1 MTLYLA
7 SASPRRVELLRQ
19 IGLDPRVLPS
29 RVPEARQRGETPQAM
44 VLRLAKAKAS
54 EVADRLKEAFEARQ
68 KKMPG
73 TSGQALVALRG
84 VVLAADTTVAV
95 GRHVLE
101 KPQDAAHATA
111 MLKKLSGKAHI
122 VHTGVCLQPLDGGKA
137 VAFVEATK
145 VFFRKLN
152 AAEIAAYVSTGEPLD
167 KAGGYGIQ
175 GAAAAFVGRIE
186 GDYFTVVGLPL
197 ARVADSLQKMGA

>member
-19 IGLDPRVLPS
+19 IGLEPRVLPS
-29 RVPEARQRGETPQAM
+29 RIPEARKRGETPQAM
-44 VLRLAKAKAS
+44 VLRLARAKAA
-54 EVADRLKEAFEARQ
+54 EVAGRLGDKGVRE
-68 KKMPG
+68 
-73 TSGQALVALRG
+73 G

-95 GRHVLE
+95 GRQVLE
-101 KPQDAAHATA
+101 KPHDAAQATA
-111 MLKKLSGKAHI
+111 MLKALSGKSHT
-122 VHTGVCLQPLDGGKA
+122 VHTGVCLLPLNGQLS

-145 VFFRKLN
+145 VFFRKLS
-152 AAEIAAYVSTGEPLD
+152 AAEIAAYVRSGEPLD

-197 ARVADSLQKMGA
+197 ARVAETLQRMGA

>member
-7 SASPRRVELLRQ
+7 SASPSRVELLRQ

-29 RVPEARQRGETPQAM
+29 RVPEARKRGETPQAM
-44 VLRLAKAKAS
+44 VLRLAKSKAA
-54 EVADRLKEAFEARQ
+54 EVAQRLREKGVRE
-68 KKMPG
+68 
-73 TSGQALVALRG
+73 G

-111 MLKKLSGKAHI
+111 MLKKLSGKAHT

-145 VFFRKLN
+145 VFFRKLG

-175 GAAAAFVGRIE
+175 GAAADFVGRIE

-197 ARVADSLQKMGA
+197 ARVAEALQKMGV

>member
-1 MTLYLA
+1 MEPMTLYLA

-29 RVPEARQRGETPQAM
+29 RVPEARKRGETPQAM
-44 VLRLAKAKAS
+44 VLRLAKAKAA
-54 EVADRLKEAFEARQ
+54 EVARRLADKDVGE
-68 KKMPG
+68 
-73 TSGQALVALRG
+73 G

-101 KPQDAAHATA
+101 KPRDAAHATA
-111 MLKKLSGKAHI
+111 MLKKLSGKAHT
-122 VHTGVCLQPLDGGKA
+122 VHTGVCLHPLGGGKP
-137 VAFVEATK
+137 VAFVEATR
-145 VFFRKLN
+145 VFFRKLS

-197 ARVADSLQKMGA
+197 ARVAAALHKMEA

>member
-29 RVPEARQRGETPQAM
+29 RVPEARRRGETPQAM
-44 VLRLAKAKAS
+44 VLRLAKSKAA
-54 EVADRLKEAFEARQ
+54 EVAGRLKEKGVRE
-68 KKMPG
+68 
-73 TSGQALVALRG
+73 G

-111 MLKKLSGKAHI
+111 MLKKLSGRAHT
-122 VHTGVCLQPLDGGKA
+122 VHTGVCLQPLDGGEA

-145 VFFRKLN
+145 VFFRKLS

-175 GAAAAFVGRIE
+175 GAAAAFVARIE

-197 ARVADSLQKMGA
+197 SRAAEALNKMEA